1 MPKSEKKT
9 LPSRF
14 HEALHPLRKDV
25 GGLDIGAEEIWV
37 DVGPE
42 NDSAPVRRFETA
54 RADCMDRIVVLA
66 ATELTTPNEKH
77 AVRQSSNSYVFLSIC
92 PRKIYSVAYD
102 FSSNLAGEIPILT
115 ASYMCKTADRTHTFR
130 SGD

>member
-1 MPKSEKKT
+1 
-9 LPSRF
+9 
-14 HEALHPLRKDV
+14 
-25 GGLDIGAEEIWV
+25 
-37 DVGPE
+37 
-42 NDSAPVRRFETA
+42 
-54 RADCMDRIVVLA
+54 DRIVVLA

-130 SGD
+130 SGDCKQLLGIVYVVVPPRHGRLACTADGAGMYLCLSAGSRKHLNVGLIFSQPQ